1 MNCLS
6 MCAYNVVLSKKHIGK
21 KYNMSNLKKYEF
33 YWQERLGGANSPQ
46 TNISYRKKKK
56 KQYFSAIQYFLSS
69 EAQSLHPQVR
79 RNLTS
84 WLCVLTTE
92 VPSATRTLGDR
103 AKRWP
108 WTWVKMGLPADL
120 PRMLVSRLGGNIP
133 PAMGSGHLS
142 PTTSEQLH
150 RTCVESG
157 RGSCPDLSPGAREA
171 VSPPPRPS
179 QGATEILPNLLD
191 IARIST
197 LMSAGV
203 LSLYLLREGRRS
215 VHSLTSWGGGTFFT

>member
-6 MCAYNVVLSKKHIGK
+6 MCACNVVLSKKHIGK

-56 KQYFSAIQYFLSS
+56 RQYFSAIQYFLSS

-92 VPSATRTLGDR
+92 VPSATRTLGDT

-108 WTWVKMGLPADL
+108 WTLVKMGLPADL
-120 PRMLVSRLGGNIP
+120 PRMLVSRLEGNIP

-150 RTCVESG
+150 RTGVESG
-157 RGSCPDLSPGAREA
+157 VGGAVQTSLLGPEKLSPFLQGHPREPLK
-171 VSPPPRPS
+171 SYP
-179 QGATEILPNLLD
+179 TC
-191 IARIST
+191 ST
-197 LMSAGV
+197 LLESPC
-203 LSLYLLREGRRS
+203 
-215 VHSLTSWGGGTFFT
+215 